1 MSKAA
6 ADYFPNI
13 TFNLS
18 STIDRSYLKSI
29 GVVVFKVIMDP
40 SNDNKINFVP
50 VESFVG
56 RLDKNAKN
64 EETGASDYIGNII
77 NARSQY
83 INLFSNVRI
92 SPKYKEASTL
102 LVANQCAGIL
112 GFTEAERVKHIDYK
126 TSVVD
131 PLNVIFGKA
140 CDPN

>member
-1 MSKAA
+1 
-6 ADYFPNI
+6 
-13 TFNLS
+13 
-18 STIDRSYLKSI
+18 
-29 GVVVFKVIMDP
+29 MDP

-92 SPKYKEASTL
+92 STKYKDASTL

-126 TSVVD
+126 ISVVD
-131 PLNVIFGKA
+131 PLNVIFDKA